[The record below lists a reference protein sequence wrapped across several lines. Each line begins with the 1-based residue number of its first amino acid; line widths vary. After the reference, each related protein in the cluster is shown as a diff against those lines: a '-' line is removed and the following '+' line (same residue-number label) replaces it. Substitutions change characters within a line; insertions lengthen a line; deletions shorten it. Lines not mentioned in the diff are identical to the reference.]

1 MITAIPSRAKR
12 RQVLRTG
19 LLAVGALGAAK
30 LGARSAR
37 AASKTVH
44 IGTQKGV
51 TLFLLSQSDI
61 LQKALA
67 PLGYGVTYTE
77 FPGGPQMLE
86 ALNVGAVDFGAVG
99 ETPPIFAQAAGAPLL
114 YVGHEPSAPAGEAII
129 VPQKSPIRSVAQLKG
144 KTVALN
150 KGSNVHYLLVQAL
163 GKAGLHYSD
172 IQPSYLAPADA
183 RAAFEQGSV
192 DAWVIWDPYLAA
204 AEATTHARV
213 LADGTGLVAN
223 RQFAVAARRLV
234 DTAPQVLTTILQELD
249 KVDRWAGANQAA
261 AATELAPGLGLPV
274 GVVEAFLSR
283 AGFGI
288 FPMTPEVIAYQQ
300 KVANTFYQLQLIPR
314 QIDVASAVWVAP
326 K

>member
-12 RQVLRTG
+12 RQVLHTG
-19 LLAVGALGAAK
+19 LLAAGALSAVK
-30 LGARSAR
+30 LGARMAR
-37 AASKTVH
+37 AVSRTVH
-44 IGTQKGV
+44 IGTQKGA
-51 TLFLLSQSDI
+51 TLFLLSQSDR

-67 PLGYGVTYTE
+67 PFGYSVTYTE

-129 VPQKSPIRSVAQLKG
+129 VPPKSPIRSVAQLKG
-144 KTVALN
+144 KTIALN

-163 GKAGLHYSD
+163 KKASLHYSD
-172 IQPSYLAPADA
+172 IQPLYLVPADA

-204 AEATTHARV
+204 AEATTYARI
-213 LADGTGLVAN
+213 LTDGTGLVAN
-223 RQFAVAARRLV
+223 RQFAVATRRLV
-234 DTAPQVLTTILQELD
+234 DTAPQVLATILHELD
-249 KVDRWAGANQAA
+249 KMDRWAEANQAVA
-261 AATELAPGLGLPV
+261 AAELAPGLGLPV
-274 GVVEAFLSR
+274 SVVKRFLSR

-288 FPMTPEVIAYQQ
+288 LPMTPKVVAYQQ
-300 KVANTFYQLQLIPR
+300 KVADTFWKLQLIPR